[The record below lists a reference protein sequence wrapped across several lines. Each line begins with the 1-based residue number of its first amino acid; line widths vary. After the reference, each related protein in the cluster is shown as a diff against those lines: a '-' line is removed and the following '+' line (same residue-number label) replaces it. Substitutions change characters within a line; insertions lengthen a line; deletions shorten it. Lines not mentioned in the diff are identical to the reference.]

1 MKVYEIEDL
10 KTKKFVRE
18 VGERM
23 DYIAYTYLDLL
34 IEMSEQMYPDG
45 ATDEQWAK
53 FCDDLG
59 MTFAK
64 SLEKVFDEMEL

>member
-10 KTKKFVRE
+10 RTKKLVRE
-18 VGERM
+18 VGDRM
-23 DYIAYTYLDLL
+23 DYIALTYLDLL
-34 IEMSEQMYPDG
+34 IDVCERMYPDG

-59 MTFAK
+59 MTFAH